1 MKNNAVYLDYNA
13 TAPVR
18 PAAASAVAEAMAM
31 IGNPSSTHSF
41 GRAVRKAVEQA
52 RERVAAL
59 VNAPTGVIV
68 FTGGGTEANNLA
80 LRGCGRRALVSAV
93 EHDSVLSAV
102 PDPILI
108 PVDGDGLV
116 DLEALK
122 ALLAGEAPAVASVM
136 LANNETGVVQPI
148 AAIAELAHRFGAL
161 IHCDAVQAAG
171 KIPVDMAALGV
182 DMLSISAHKI
192 GGPPGVGAL
201 AVLDH
206 VALKAVARGG
216 GQERG
221 LRGGT
226 LNAPGII
233 GFGVAADLA
242 GEGLNAFAGLSGLR
256 DDLEREIIRM
266 APGVKIFG
274 AGARRLPNTSYFSR
288 PGRSNDTQV
297 INLDL
302 AGVAISA
309 GSACSSGKV
318 KASHVLTAMGV
329 DGELAS
335 GAIRVSLGWTS
346 TADHVKRFLAAWN
359 RRAA

>member
-1 MKNNAVYLDYNA
+1 MNNAVYLDYNA

-18 PAAASAVAEAMAM
+18 PAAASAVVEAMAM
-31 IGNPSSTHSF
+31 TGNPSSTHGF

-59 VNAPTGVIV
+59 INAPTESIV

-80 LRGCGRRALVSAV
+80 LRGCGRRAVVSAV

-102 PDPILI
+102 PDSVLI
-108 PVDGDGLV
+108 PVDGDGV
-116 DLEALK
+116 VNLEALQD
-122 ALLAGEAPAVASVM
+122 LLAGKPPAVVSVM

-148 AAIAELAHRFGAL
+148 AAVAASAHRFGAL
-161 IHCDAVQAAG
+161 VHCDAVQAAG

-201 AVLDH
+201 AVLGH
-206 VALKAVARGG
+206 VTLLAVARGG

-242 GEGLNAFAGLSGLR
+242 KEGLNAFAGLSGLR
-256 DDLEREIIRM
+256 DDLERGILDT
-266 APGVKIFG
+266 APGVIIFG
-274 AGARRLPNTSYFSR
+274 AGTQRLPNTSCFAR
-288 PGRSNDTQV
+288 PGRSNDTLV
-297 INLDL
+297 IALDL

-318 KASHVLTAMGV
+318 KASRVLTAMGV
-329 DGELAS
+329 DSELAS

-346 TADHVKRFLAAWN
+346 AADHVERFLTAWN
-359 RRAA
+359 KIAA